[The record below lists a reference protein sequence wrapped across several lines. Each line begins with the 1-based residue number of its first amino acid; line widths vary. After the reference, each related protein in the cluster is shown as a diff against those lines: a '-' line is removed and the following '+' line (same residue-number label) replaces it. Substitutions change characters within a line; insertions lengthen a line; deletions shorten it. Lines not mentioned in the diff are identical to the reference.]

1 MQTQGK
7 KVRLKFNTQN
17 RKLQSFTSSAFCNNL
32 LVVQQAK
39 FIPKLEQKDF
49 WMSHDIYFH
58 DHMIIFFT

>member
-39 FIPKLEQKDF
+39 FIPKPEQKDF
-49 WMSHDIYFH
+49 
-58 DHMIIFFT
+58 